1 MSTTSPTINYPQNEA
16 SPVELYFQIGLHREV
31 MTIQQSDLHFTRLM
45 EVACYLVE
53 SQVAMIFLITC

>member
-1 MSTTSPTINYPQNEA
+1 MSVSSPTIIYPQNE
-16 SPVELYFQIGLHREV
+16 SVSVELYFQIGLHREV

-53 SQVAMIFLITC
+53 SQVSF